1 MLNKKKSRNRL
12 LDRKINTA
20 FLIYEQC
27 RKLNLPIDAA
37 RVFVYIHFRIM
48 NSLNMYIDHS
58 EIEKIIDFLID
69 NGMFD
74 IFSEKSMHY
83 NLIEDISRRAEK
95 LNRDLLIEDYD
106 MKARVLSDLRNRV
119 RIHRDSKYR
128 KKMIALYRDKILP
141 SLVDREVAF

>member
-20 FLIYEQC
+20 FQIYEQC
-27 RKLNLPIDAA
+27 RSLNLPIDAA

-48 NSLNMYIDHS
+48 NSLNMYINHS

-69 NGMFD
+69 NGRFD

-95 LNRDLLIEDYD
+95 LNRDLIEDYD
-106 MKARVLSDLRNRV
+106 MKVRVLSDLRNRV

>member
-27 RKLNLPIDAA
+27 RTLNLPIDAA

-48 NSLNMYIDHS
+48 NSLNMYINHS

>member
-1 MLNKKKSRNRL
+1 
-12 LDRKINTA
+12 
-20 FLIYEQC
+20 
-27 RKLNLPIDAA
+27 
-37 RVFVYIHFRIM
+37 M
-48 NSLNMYIDHS
+48 NSLNMYINHS

-83 NLIEDISRRAEK
+83 NLIEDIPRRAEK
-95 LNRDLLIEDYD
+95 LNRDLREDYD
-106 MKARVLSDLRNRV
+106 MKVRVLSDLRNRV

-128 KKMIALYRDKILP
+128 KKMIALYRDRILP

>member
-37 RVFVYIHFRIM
+37 RVFVYIHFRII

-83 NLIEDISRRAEK
+83 NLIEDIPRRAEK
-95 LNRDLLIEDYD
+95 LNRDLREDYD
-106 MKARVLSDLRNRV
+106 MKVRVLSDLRNRV

>member
-27 RKLNLPIDAA
+27 RRLNLPIDAA

-48 NSLNMYIDHS
+48 NSLNMYINHS

-69 NGMFD
+69 NGRFD
-74 IFSEKSMHY
+74 IFSEKSMRY
-83 NLIEDISRRAEK
+83 NLIEDVPRRVKK
-95 LNRDLLIEDYD
+95 LNGDLREDYD

-128 KKMIALYRDKILP
+128 KKMIALYRDRILP

>member
-1 MLNKKKSRNRL
+1 
-12 LDRKINTA
+12 
-20 FLIYEQC
+20 
-27 RKLNLPIDAA
+27 
-37 RVFVYIHFRIM
+37 
-48 NSLNMYIDHS
+48 MYIDHS

>member
-27 RKLNLPIDAA
+27 RTLNLPIDAA

-48 NSLNMYIDHS
+48 NSLNMYINHS

-69 NGMFD
+69 NGRFD
-74 IFSEKSMHY
+74 IFSEKSMRY
-83 NLIEDISRRAEK
+83 NLIEDVPRRVKK
-95 LNRDLLIEDYD
+95 LNGDLREDYD

-128 KKMIALYRDKILP
+128 KKMIALYRDRILP